1 MPTRT
6 NCSPE
11 RHGHAGDNSNRP
23 APVRGEKGSR
33 SAVTSASVTFKK
45 KRLSSIDPEELES
58 SIREAYFAIASW
70 VAIRYDV
77 KIDEVIEHLRRAG
90 VHSAA
95 RPGSAV
101 HYVED
106 IVLAVAGCNGNAQAW
121 TDAAQIFDLTL
132 VRACSLRLPEQ
143 DAVVYVRRFLADL
156 ERETLDQEIIPTRPE
171 DSTYDDEPAEGDGG
185 LRAYAGLRPLRV
197 WLTDR
202 LLAQLERE
210 VPSMRVRLEPT
221 DSVDTLL
228 RLAD

>member
-1 MPTRT
+1 MKNRTTDHPGRTRQRTKRPTLR
-6 NCSPE
+6 
-11 RHGHAGDNSNRP
+11 G
-23 APVRGEKGSR
+23 GEKGSAGHVSNATKTFTTGR
-33 SAVTSASVTFKK
+33 LASME
-45 KRLSSIDPEELES
+45 PEELES

-77 KIDEVIEHLRRAG
+77 EIEEVIDHLRRAG

-95 RPGSAV
+95 RPGAAV

-106 IVLAVAGCNGNAQAW
+106 IVLAVAASRGNPQAW
-121 TDAAQIFDLTL
+121 SDAAQIFDLTL

-143 DAVVYVRRFLADL
+143 EAAIYVRRFLGAL
-156 ERETLDQEIIPTRPE
+156 ERETLHEAIDPVGRE
-171 DSTYDDEPAEGDGG
+171 DAEYDDEPCPGDGG

-210 VPSMRVRLEPT
+210 VPSMRVRLKAH
-221 DSVDTLL
+221 DSAEQML

>member
-1 MPTRT
+1 MPHRPD
-6 NCSPE
+6 CSEE
-11 RHGHAGDNSNRP
+11 RPGRP
-23 APVRGEKGSR
+23 RRSTTKPTTIRGEKGPG
-33 SAVTSASVTFKK
+33 SVTGAPTTFKNR
-45 KRLSSIDPEELES
+45 RLSAIEPEELES

-77 KIDEVIEHLRRAG
+77 EIDEVIEHLRRAG

-95 RPGSAV
+95 RPGAAV

-106 IVLAVAGCNGNAQAW
+106 IVLAVAAAQGNHQAW
-121 TDAAQIFDLTL
+121 SDASQIFDLTL

-143 DAVVYVRRFLADL
+143 ESVMYVRRFLADL
-156 ERETLDQEIIPTRPE
+156 ERETLDQSILPVRSE
-171 DSTYDDEPAEGDGG
+171 DADYDDEPAEGDGG

-210 VPSMRVRLEPT
+210 VPSMRVHLAPMGEP
-221 DSVDTLL
+221 SSL